1 MKSILITG
9 GTGLIGSRLIKEID
23 KSVYQIYILTRKK
36 ISDKNG
42 IKYIQ
47 WDPDNS
53 VLDISHVRNLYSI
66 INLAGES
73 IDGSRW
79 TSRYKR
85 KILESRVNSLKLL
98 QSKVSK
104 LSKLPESFVSASAT
118 GYYQENTSKPQNE
131 LDLPGENFLS
141 KVVIE
146 WEKEMKKF
154 DKIGVRTVVLRIGL
168 VLSRRGGVLKK
179 LYPLF
184 KFFLGVPIGSGKQII
199 SWIHEKDMVDVIIKA
214 VENTNF
220 SGKFNVVAPERVTNT
235 EFTKSLLKTLGRFS
249 YPNFVKAPSF
259 VIKIIFGEQSKLVL
273 NGLNVSSKKLS
284 AKYQFKF
291 PELDSALGEIFKRN
305 NL

>member
-118 GYYQENTSKPQNE
+118 GYYQENTPKPQKE
-131 LDLPGENFLS
+131 SDKPGENFLS

-154 DKIGVRTVVLRIGL
+154 EKIGVRTVVLRIGL

>member
-305 NL
+305 NS

>member
-98 QSKVSK
+98 QGKVSK

-305 NL
+305 NS